1 MAHCQL
7 FITFTCRLRLSL
19 IIYFEFKVRLYLIH
33 LIVYI
38 EGVKYII

>member
-7 FITFTCRLRLSL
+7 IITFSCRLTF
-19 IIYFEFKVRLYLIH
+19 IGHFEFKVRLMQI
-33 LIVYI
+33 IVYI